1 MDEEQLAIPFD
12 AKTLHK
18 NFAKRILVKIKQL
31 LMAFFKRI
39 FEILVSFVGLILLV
53 PLTIVVGIKNAINK
67 DYGPIFY
74 TQDRIGKN
82 GKVFKMYKFRTMDKN
97 ADEELT
103 KILNTDENRKEEF
116 NKYKKLYN
124 DPRVTKAGYFLRRT
138 GLDEL
143 PQMLNILKGQ
153 MSLVGPRPYRPEE
166 QEDMGKYYSYII
178 QHKPGITGISQISG
192 RARVEFV
199 DRLDMDLRYHYR
211 KNFLLDLK
219 VLLITMLVTLKRK
232 DTYSDVG
239 VQVNDLAND
248 LVKGITLFIKR
259 CIDICGG
266 LIGVILLLPITFV
279 VKVANI
285 LNKDNGPVFYTQDR
299 IGKNGKLFKIYKYR
313 TMVQD
318 ADKKLFE
325 YLQQNEKARI
335 EYKKNKKLKD
345 DPRITKFGEFLRKT
359 SIDELPQLIN
369 VLKGDMSIVGPRPYL
384 PREQED
390 MGNYYNKI
398 IETKPGITGL
408 WQVSGRSNT
417 TFEERMK
424 FDLKYNNEFSVSKD
438 IEILLK
444 TVVTVI
450 KREGA
455 A

>member
-12 AKTLHK
+12 AKTLHR

-31 LMAFFKRI
+31 LIAFFKRI

-124 DPRVTKAGYFLRRT
+124 DPRVTKTGYFLRKT

-178 QHKPGITGISQISG
+178 QYKPGITGISQISG
-192 RARVEFV
+192 RTRVEFA

-248 LVKGITLFIKR
+248 IVKGITLFIKR

-266 LIGVILLLPITFV
+266 LVGVILLLPITFV

-424 FDLKYNNEFSVSKD
+424 FDLKYNNEISVSKD

>member
-1 MDEEQLAIPFD
+1 MDEEQLAIPFN
-12 AKTLHK
+12 AKALHR

-31 LMAFFKRI
+31 LKAFFKRI

-124 DPRVTKAGYFLRRT
+124 DPRVTKAGYFLRKT

-192 RARVEFV
+192 RARVEFA

-239 VQVNDLAND
+239 VQVNDFAND
-248 LVKGITLFIKR
+248 IVKGITLFIKR

-266 LIGVILLLPITFV
+266 LVGVVLLLPITFV

-325 YLQQNEKARI
+325 YLQQNEEARI

>member
-12 AKTLHK
+12 AKALHR

-31 LMAFFKRI
+31 LIAFFKRI

-124 DPRVTKAGYFLRRT
+124 DPRVTKVGYFLRKT

-192 RARVEFV
+192 RARVEFA

-248 LVKGITLFIKR
+248 IVKGITLFIKR

-266 LIGVILLLPITFV
+266 LVGVILLLPITFV

-325 YLQQNEKARI
+325 LLEQDEKTRE
-335 EYKKNKKLKD
+335 EYKINKKLKN
-345 DPRITKFGEFLRKT
+345 DPRITKFGSFLRKT

-444 TVVTVI
+444 TAVSVA

-455 A
+455 E

>member
-12 AKTLHK
+12 AKALHR

-31 LMAFFKRI
+31 LKAFFKRI
-39 FEILVSFVGLILLV
+39 FEILVSFIGLILLV
-53 PLTIVVGIKNAINK
+53 PLTIAVAIKNAINK

-103 KILNTDENRKEEF
+103 KILNTDENRREEF

-124 DPRVTKAGYFLRRT
+124 DPRVTKAGYFLRKT

-166 QEDMGKYYSYII
+166 QGDMGKYYSYII

-192 RARVEFV
+192 RARVEFA

-266 LIGVILLLPITFV
+266 LVGVILLLPITFV

-325 YLQQNEKARI
+325 YLQQNEEARI

-424 FDLKYNNEFSVSKD
+424 FDLKYNNEISVSKD

>member
-31 LMAFFKRI
+31 LIAFFKRI

-192 RARVEFV
+192 RARVEFA

-248 LVKGITLFIKR
+248 IVKGITLFIKR

-266 LIGVILLLPITFV
+266 LVGVILLLPITFV

-325 YLQQNEKARI
+325 YLQQNEEARI

>member
-124 DPRVTKAGYFLRRT
+124 DPRVTKAGYFLRKT

-192 RARVEFV
+192 RARVEFA

-424 FDLKYNNEFSVSKD
+424 FDLKYNNEISVSKD

>member
-12 AKTLHK
+12 VKALHR

-31 LMAFFKRI
+31 LKAFFKRI

-53 PLTIVVGIKNAINK
+53 PLTIAVAVKNAINK

-192 RARVEFV
+192 RARVEFA

-248 LVKGITLFIKR
+248 IVKGITLFIKR

-266 LIGVILLLPITFV
+266 LVGVILLLPITFV

-313 TMVQD
+313 TMIQD

-325 YLQQNEKARI
+325 LLERDEKARE
-335 EYKKNKKLKD
+335 EYKINKKLKN
-345 DPRITKFGEFLRKT
+345 DPRITKFGSFLRKT

-444 TVVTVI
+444 TAVSVA
-450 KREGA
+450 KKEGA
-455 A
+455 E

>member
-12 AKTLHK
+12 AKTLHR

-31 LMAFFKRI
+31 LIAFFKRI

-192 RARVEFV
+192 RARVEFA
-199 DRLDMDLRYHYR
+199 DRLDMDLRYHYK

-266 LIGVILLLPITFV
+266 LVGVILLLPITFV

-325 YLQQNEKARI
+325 YLQQNEEARI

-408 WQVSGRSNT
+408 WQVP
-417 TFEERMK
+417 
-424 FDLKYNNEFSVSKD
+424 LFSDKG
-438 IEILLK
+438 ILQSAK
-444 TVVTVI
+444 GV
-450 KREGA
+450 A
-455 A
+455 

>member
-12 AKTLHK
+12 AKTLHR

-31 LMAFFKRI
+31 LIAFFKRI

-153 MSLVGPRPYRPEE
+153 MSIVGPRPYRPEE

-178 QHKPGITGISQISG
+178 QHKPGITGINQISG
-192 RARVEFV
+192 RARVEFA
-199 DRLDMDLRYHYR
+199 DRLDMDLRYHYK

-266 LIGVILLLPITFV
+266 LVGVILLLPITFV

-285 LNKDNGPVFYTQDR
+285 LNKDNGTVFYTQDR

-325 YLQQNEKARI
+325 LLEQDEKARE
-335 EYKKNKKLKD
+335 EYKINKKLKN
-345 DPRITKFGEFLRKT
+345 DPRITKFGSFLRKT

>member
-12 AKTLHK
+12 AKALHR

-31 LMAFFKRI
+31 LIAFFKRI

-124 DPRVTKAGYFLRRT
+124 DPRVTKAGYFLRKT

-192 RARVEFV
+192 RARVEFA

-211 KNFLLDLK
+211 KNILLDLK

-248 LVKGITLFIKR
+248 IVKGITLFIKR

-266 LIGVILLLPITFV
+266 LVGVILLLPITFV

-325 YLQQNEKARI
+325 YLQQNEEARI

-444 TVVTVI
+444 TVVIVI

>member
-12 AKTLHK
+12 AKALHR

-31 LMAFFKRI
+31 LIAFFKRI

-192 RARVEFV
+192 RARVEFA

-248 LVKGITLFIKR
+248 IVKGITLFIKR

-285 LNKDNGPVFYTQDR
+285 LNKDNGPVLYTQDR

-325 YLQQNEKARI
+325 LLEQNEKARE
-335 EYKKNKKLKD
+335 EYKINKKLKN
-345 DPRITKFGEFLRKT
+345 DPRITKFGSFLRKT

-424 FDLKYNNEFSVSKD
+424 FDLKYNNEISVSKD

-444 TVVTVI
+444 TVISVV
-450 KREGA
+450 KKEGA
-455 A
+455 V

>member
-12 AKTLHK
+12 AKTLHR

-124 DPRVTKAGYFLRRT
+124 DPRVTKAGYFLRKT

-192 RARVEFV
+192 RARVEFA

-248 LVKGITLFIKR
+248 IVKGITLFIKR

-285 LNKDNGPVFYTQDR
+285 LNKDNGSVFYTQDR

-325 YLQQNEKARI
+325 LLEQNEKARE
-335 EYKKNKKLKD
+335 EYKINKKLKN
-345 DPRITKFGEFLRKT
+345 DPRITKFGSFLRKT

-424 FDLKYNNEFSVSKD
+424 FDLKYNNEISVSKD

-444 TVVTVI
+444 TVISVV
-450 KREGA
+450 KKEGA
-455 A
+455 V

>member
-12 AKTLHK
+12 VKALHR

-31 LMAFFKRI
+31 LKAFFKRI

-53 PLTIVVGIKNAINK
+53 PLTMVVGIKNAINK

-192 RARVEFV
+192 RARVEFA

-248 LVKGITLFIKR
+248 IVKGITLFIKR

-266 LIGVILLLPITFV
+266 LVGVILLLPITFV

-313 TMVQD
+313 TMIQD

-325 YLQQNEKARI
+325 LLERDEKARE
-335 EYKKNKKLKD
+335 EYKINKKLKN
-345 DPRITKFGEFLRKT
+345 DPRITKFGSFLRKT

-444 TVVTVI
+444 TAVSVA
-450 KREGA
+450 KKEGA
-455 A
+455 E

>member
-12 AKTLHK
+12 AKTLHR
-18 NFAKRILVKIKQL
+18 NFAKRVLVKIKQL

-53 PLTIVVGIKNAINK
+53 PLTIVVGIKNVINK

-124 DPRVTKAGYFLRRT
+124 DPRVTKAGYFLRKT

-178 QHKPGITGISQISG
+178 QYKPGITGISQISG
-192 RARVEFV
+192 RTRVEFA

-248 LVKGITLFIKR
+248 IVKGITLFVKR

-266 LIGVILLLPITFV
+266 LVGVILLLPITFV

>member
-12 AKTLHK
+12 AKALHG

-31 LMAFFKRI
+31 LKAFFKRI
-39 FEILVSFVGLILLV
+39 FEILVSFIGLILLV
-53 PLTIVVGIKNAINK
+53 PLTIAVAVKNAINK

-103 KILNTDENRKEEF
+103 KILNTDENRREEF

-124 DPRVTKAGYFLRRT
+124 DPRVTKAGYFLRKT

-192 RARVEFV
+192 RARVEFA

-248 LVKGITLFIKR
+248 IVKGITLFIKR

-266 LIGVILLLPITFV
+266 LVGVILLLPITFV

-325 YLQQNEKARI
+325 LLERDEKARE
-335 EYKKNKKLKD
+335 EYKINKKLKN
-345 DPRITKFGEFLRKT
+345 DPRITKFGSFLRKT

-444 TVVTVI
+444 TAVSVA
-450 KREGA
+450 KKEGA
-455 A
+455 E

>member
-12 AKTLHK
+12 AKTLHR

-31 LMAFFKRI
+31 LIAFFKRI

-192 RARVEFV
+192 RARVEFA

-219 VLLITMLVTLKRK
+219 VLLITILVTLKRK

-266 LIGVILLLPITFV
+266 LVGVILLLPITFV

-325 YLQQNEKARI
+325 YLQQNEEARI

>member
-12 AKTLHK
+12 AKTLHR

-124 DPRVTKAGYFLRRT
+124 DPRVTKAGYFLRKT

-192 RARVEFV
+192 RARVEFA

-219 VLLITMLVTLKRK
+219 VLLITMLVTLKKK

-248 LVKGITLFIKR
+248 IVKGITLFIKR

-266 LIGVILLLPITFV
+266 LVGVILLLPITFV

-313 TMVQD
+313 TMVQN

-325 YLQQNEKARI
+325 LLEQNEKARE
-335 EYKKNKKLKD
+335 EYKINKKLKN
-345 DPRITKFGEFLRKT
+345 DPRITKFGSFLRKT

-424 FDLKYNNEFSVSKD
+424 FDLKYNNEISVSKD

-444 TVVTVI
+444 TVISVV
-450 KREGA
+450 KKEGA
-455 A
+455 V

>member
-12 AKTLHK
+12 VKALHR

-31 LMAFFKRI
+31 LKAFFKRI

-53 PLTIVVGIKNAINK
+53 PLTIAVAVKNAINK

-103 KILNTDENRKEEF
+103 KILNTDENRREEF

-124 DPRVTKAGYFLRRT
+124 DPRVTKAGYFLRKT

-192 RARVEFV
+192 RARVEFA

-248 LVKGITLFIKR
+248 IVKGITLFIKR

-266 LIGVILLLPITFV
+266 LVGVILLLPITFV

-313 TMVQD
+313 TMIQD

-325 YLQQNEKARI
+325 LLERDEKARE
-335 EYKKNKKLKD
+335 EYKINKKLKN
-345 DPRITKFGEFLRKT
+345 DPRITKFGSFLRKT

-444 TVVTVI
+444 TAVSVA
-450 KREGA
+450 KKEGA
-455 A
+455 E

>member
-12 AKTLHK
+12 AKALHR

-31 LMAFFKRI
+31 LKAFFKRI
-39 FEILVSFVGLILLV
+39 FEILVSFIGLILLV
-53 PLTIVVGIKNAINK
+53 PLTIAVAVKNAINK

-103 KILNTDENRKEEF
+103 KILNTDENRREEF

-124 DPRVTKAGYFLRRT
+124 DPRVTKAGYFLRKT

-192 RARVEFV
+192 RARVEFA

-248 LVKGITLFIKR
+248 IVKGITLFIKR

-266 LIGVILLLPITFV
+266 LVGVVLLLPITFV

-325 YLQQNEKARI
+325 YLQQNEEARI
-335 EYKKNKKLKD
+335 EYKKNKKLRD

-424 FDLKYNNEFSVSKD
+424 FDLKYNNEISVSKD